1 MSDNLFDKKFNSMR
15 GQLLGDLRAAPTGF
29 DPDLVLR
36 AFAAHLQEISPMHN
50 CPRWELIKAARGWT
64 VFLQN
69 FIKDRQKL
77 EDGIYNSDP
86 DYIDAIACIEASTA
100 EWVARCA
107 KEKEEKARE
116 KKRQGRYAIAAERGF
131 ICE

>member
-64 VFLQN
+64 VFLTN
-69 FIKDRQKL
+69 FISDKKKL
-77 EDGIYNSDP
+77 DDAIWRTDP
-86 DYIDAIACIEASTA
+86 DVADAIAFLEAQR
-100 EWVARCA
+100 VADAARYA
-107 KEKEEKARE
+107 QEKKEKALE
-116 KKRQGRYAIAAERGF
+116 KKRQGRYGQSAQRGF